1 MTTRPDRTA
10 LLLATLT
17 LGGPAAASATEDPGE
32 ATYEAA
38 VAAAQAGESER
49 AAALFEDAL
58 GQMPTEHPLR
68 TLALYGSARAHERIG
83 APRPACA
90 AVERFTQFIGRADAE
105 AEKRVR
111 ASNALPGLISLCS
124 QDEAAAP
131 PPSTSIAAPS
141 PAAPPWAW
149 ATTVT
154 SGVALVAGGV
164 LCVLA
169 RGAVDDGDA
178 AYDRF
183 TDDGRVDAD
192 TADDVSR
199 HDERARTLGYSG
211 LATLG
216 VGLVVGA
223 VATWLWLGDDAASSN
238 AAVEPT
244 PEGLGFG
251 LAF

>member
-1 MTTRPDRTA
+1 MTTRPRRNA
-10 LLLATLT
+10 LLFAVLALC
-17 LGGPAAASATEDPGE
+17 GPAAAGATEDPVE
-32 ATYEAA
+32 TTYEAA
-38 VAAAQAGESER
+38 VAAAQAGESEK
-49 AAALFEDAL
+49 AAALFEDTLA
-58 GQMPTEHPLR
+58 QMPTEHPLR

-83 APRPACA
+83 IPRPACA

-105 AEKRVR
+105 AEKRER
-111 ASNALPGLISLCS
+111 ASNALPGLIALCG
-124 QDEAAAP
+124 QDQAPPPPSMSVAAP
-131 PPSTSIAAPS
+131 PPAAPS
-141 PAAPPWAW
+141 WAW

-154 SGVALVAGGV
+154 SGVALVTGGV

-169 RGAVDDGDA
+169 RGAVEDGDA

-183 TDDGRVDAD
+183 VDGGRVDAG

-223 VATWLWLGDDAASSN
+223 VATWLWLDDDTASSN
-238 AAVEPT
+238 AAVQST
-244 PEGLGFG
+244 HEGLGFG
-251 LAF
+251 LVF

>member
-1 MTTRPDRTA
+1 MTTRPRRNA
-10 LLLATLT
+10 LLFAVLT
-17 LGGPAAASATEDPGE
+17 LCGPTVASASEDPVE
-32 ATYEAA
+32 TTYEAA
-38 VAAAQAGESER
+38 VAAAQAGESEK
-49 AAALFEDAL
+49 AAALFEDTL
-58 GQMPTEHPLR
+58 SQMPTEHPLR

-90 AVERFTQFIGRADAE
+90 AVDRFTQFIGRADAE
-105 AEKRVR
+105 AEKRER
-111 ASNALPGLISLCS
+111 ASNALPGLIALCN
-124 QDEAAAP
+124 QDQAAP
-131 PPSTSIAAPS
+131 PATPMSVAAPP

-154 SGVALVAGGV
+154 SGAALVTGGV

-169 RGAVDDGDA
+169 RGAVEDGDA

-183 TDDGRVDAD
+183 VDGGRVDAG
-192 TADDVSR
+192 TADDVRR

-223 VATWLWLGDDAASSN
+223 VATLLWLDDDAPSSN
-238 AAVEPT
+238 AAVEST
-244 PEGLGFG
+244 HEGFGFG